1 MIYID
6 PRGRLA
12 PLLLTPILAAAF
24 AGCDASTN
32 TTWSRTAA
40 TLATTADWSSP
51 DTDATF
57 EVAWGD
63 VDGNGHPDMV
73 TAAYQEPNCLFLNDG
88 ATLTE
93 DACTAESARST
104 TVDLGDWDGDGDLDL
119 AVGNQ
124 NAANQVYEYEAGSW
138 NLVWT
143 ADESSDPTMSVRWG
157 DWDGDGTLELTVGNM
172 SGVNYIYVNTGDDLE
187 IAWTSDDANNT
198 RSVAWGDWDND
209 GDQDLATGNGNNT
222 ANHVYL
228 NTGGDLDTS
237 PAWTS
242 TQTHSTY
249 SIDWG
254 DVDGDGLIDLAA
266 GNYHDAV
273 NRLYMNTGGTLDT
286 EGTELSADAFD
297 TKAVRFGDWNGDGDL
312 DLAMGHGSTDD
323 PAVNEVYVND
333 GGTLSASWQAD
344 RTDHTTYVTWIDFD
358 GDGDLDLSVANFE
371 DHDLIYENTTGGQ
384 PGDDDD
390 SAGDDDDSAGDDDD
404 DDDDAA
410 DDDDDTLGDDDDDSG
425 SAEEADERLFL
436 CECTTAGTTGSPWA
450 ALLGLTLLCG
460 ALAARRGRGGRPG
473 LMILCAALAA
483 GPAWAQDDGELDP
496 KAEEAF
502 FEGNGLLAEGKA
514 AEALAAYDRALEFA
528 PEFYRVHLY
537 RGRALL
543 KMKDYDGADDAARR
557 FDAALSSDSEREEV
571 AELTAAIQAARDNDG
586 DGDGEEEEEE
596 EEPPPPS
603 VRPLAQISVAGGY
616 AHSRRSLDNDW
627 GLIQVRLDVR
637 LWSGLHARVQ
647 GGMGMRGTDGALY
660 GIVPFEVGATWR
672 FLGPVVPFVDAHLL
686 VVLYDDAKGPSGAVL
701 AASPPGL
708 GVGGGLG
715 GGLEIPLGDSP
726 LSIAPELHVGWAG
739 VFVVQGSLA
748 LRFGLAS

>member
-1 MIYID
+1 VIYMD

-12 PLLLTPILAAAF
+12 PLLLTSILAAAL
-24 AGCDASTN
+24 AGCDASTT
-32 TTWSRTAA
+32 TTWSRTSA
-40 TLATTADWSSP
+40 TLATTAGWSSP

-63 VDGNGHPDMV
+63 VDGDGHPDMV
-73 TAAYQEPNCLFLNDG
+73 TAAYMEPNCLFLNDG
-88 ATLTE
+88 ALLTE

-104 TVDLGDWDGDGDLDL
+104 SVDLGDWDGDGDMDL

-143 ADESSDPTMSVRWG
+143 ADESDDPTMSVRWG
-157 DWDGDGTLELTVGNM
+157 DWDGDGTPELAVGNM
-172 SGVNYIYVNTGDDLE
+172 SGVNYIYVNTGGDLE
-187 IAWTSDDANNT
+187 IGWTSDDPNNT

-254 DVDGDGLIDLAA
+254 DVDGDGHIDLAA
-266 GNYHDAV
+266 GNYHEAV
-273 NRLYMNTGGTLDT
+273 NRLYTNIGGTLDT
-286 EGTELSADAFD
+286 EGAELSADAFD

-312 DLAMGHGSTDD
+312 DLAMGHGSTDT

-344 RTDHTTYVTWIDFD
+344 PSDHTTYVTWIDID

-371 DHDLIYENTTGGQ
+371 DHDLVYENTTGEQ

-390 SAGDDDDSAGDDDD
+390 SAGDDDDDDSAGDDDD
-404 DDDDAA
+404 DDSG
-410 DDDDDTLGDDDDDSG
+410 DDDTSEAGDDDDSG

-436 CECTTAGTTGSPWA
+436 CECTTVGATASPWA
-450 ALLGLTLLCG
+450 ALLGLALLCG

-473 LMILCAALAA
+473 LLLLVAALAA
-483 GPAWAQDDGELDP
+483 GPAWAQDGVELDP
-496 KAEEAF
+496 EAEDAF
-502 FEGNGLLAEGKA
+502 FEGNGLLAEGQA
-514 AEALAAYDRALEFA
+514 AEALAAYDRALEIA
-528 PEFYRVHLY
+528 PELYRVHLY

-543 KMKDYDGADDAARR
+543 LLGELDAADDAARR
-557 FDAALSSDSEREEV
+557 FEAALSSDSERDEV
-571 AELTAAIQAARDNDG
+571 EKLAAEIQAARA
-586 DGDGEEEEEE
+586 EV
-596 EEPPPPS
+596 EPPPPPPTPE
-603 VRPLAQISVAGGY
+603 RPRVHIGVAGGY
-616 AHSRRSLDNDW
+616 AHSKRSLDNDW
-627 GLIQVRLDVR
+627 GLVQARLDVR

-647 GGMGMRGTDGALY
+647 GGLGMAATDGALY
-660 GIVPFEVGATWR
+660 GVVPIEVGATWR
-672 FLGPVVPFVDAHLL
+672 FSGPVVPFVDAHMLM
-686 VVLYDDAKGPSGAVL
+686 VIYDDAKGPSGEVL
-701 AASPPGL
+701 GASPPGL
-708 GVGGGLG
+708 GFGGGIG
-715 GGLEIPLGDSP
+715 GGVEIPLGSSP
-726 LSIAPELHVGWAG
+726 LSIAPEFHIGWGG
-739 VFVVQGSLA
+739 VLLVQGSLA
-748 LRFGLAS
+748 LRVGLGS